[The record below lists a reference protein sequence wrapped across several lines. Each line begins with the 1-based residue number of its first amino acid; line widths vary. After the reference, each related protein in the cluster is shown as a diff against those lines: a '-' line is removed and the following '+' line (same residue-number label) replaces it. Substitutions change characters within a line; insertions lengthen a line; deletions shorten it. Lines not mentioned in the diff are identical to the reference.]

1 MRYLFWLVIIA
12 AAVFVGYSIAKYF
25 TPRQNNT
32 QLIDNYSF
40 VKEIAEL
47 ASLEVKG
54 ITTLTSSNLANDGSF
69 TDELRRL
76 FIERTVR
83 ISAPYTAKYGVNL
96 QDSSLR
102 IVRSDSVIKVYLPPP
117 QLLSYEM
124 HIDRLDASNKKGWL
138 LFEDDEAY
146 TAFQKKMYREGRQK
160 LATNEIFLKRS
171 RDKICDVIQKY
182 FVPLHVRTLC
192 IYEVIPLQPSGQP

>member
-12 AAVFVGYSIAKYF
+12 AAVFIGYSIAKF
-25 TPRQNNT
+25 FIPRQNNT

-47 ASLEVKG
+47 ASLEVNG
-54 ITTLTSSNLANDGSF
+54 ITTLTSSNLANDGSIG
-69 TDELRRL
+69 DELRRV
-76 FIERTVR
+76 FMERTVR
-83 ISAPYTAKYGVNL
+83 LSAPYTAKYGVNL
-96 QDSSLR
+96 EDSSLR

-124 HIDRLDASNKKGWL
+124 HIDRLEASNKKGWL
-138 LFEDDEAY
+138 LFENDEAY

-160 LATNEIFLKRS
+160 LETNEVFLKRS
-171 RDKICDVIQKY
+171 RDKICDIIQKY

-192 IYEVIPLQPSGQP
+192 IYEVFPLQPSVQP

>member
-12 AAVFVGYSIAKYF
+12 AAIFIGYSIAKF
-25 TPRQNNT
+25 FIPRQNNT

-47 ASLEVKG
+47 ASLEIKG
-54 ITTLTSSNLANDGSF
+54 TTTLTSSNLANDGSF
-69 TDELRRL
+69 GDELRRV
-76 FIERTVR
+76 FMERTVR
-83 ISAPYTAKYGVNL
+83 LSAPYTAKYGVNL
-96 QDSSLR
+96 EDSSLR

-124 HIDRLDASNKKGWL
+124 HIDRLEASNKKGWL
-138 LFEDDEAY
+138 LFENDEAY

-160 LATNEIFLKRS
+160 LETNEVFLKRS
-171 RDKICDVIQKY
+171 RDKICDIIQKY

-192 IYEVIPLQPSGQP
+192 IYEVIPLQPSVQP